1 MIIKETKSGRIREV
15 KTKEGKTVWTEDD
28 SVRRDK
34 ISSESREKLKD
45 AVKKNGY
52 KDFQEL
58 VLEILTGQTIE
69 EIEQSEGSEES
80 NNQG

>member
-1 MIIKETKSGRIREV
+1 MKSRVIDEFDRIKEIRENG
-15 KTKEGKTVWTEDD
+15 EIVWTEED

-45 AVKKNGY
+45 AVKENGY
-52 KDFQEL
+52 QDFQEL
-58 VLEILTGQTIE
+58 VLEILTGKTVK
-69 EIEQSEGSEES
+69 EIEDSEGSEES